1 MSSLALE
8 ITVFKKSAGVLSK
21 TIAAAV
27 DGSPV
32 SDGSACR
39 MSSGDAKRVPL
50 PGGAQALADL
60 IDNMAPNEAL
70 SLGRL
75 VSGVGKSAPVTT
87 VSRLKSAPEGTIARS
102 QDFLE
107 FMENTPAF
115 MLLDIDRKGM
125 PQAVADR
132 IKAAGGVVP
141 LLTELFP
148 ALMKGARVER
158 ASTSAGIFNTATGQ
172 AFAGSG
178 GMHIYVLVEDG
189 ADIPRALAALSD
201 RLWLNGCGWLHVGA
215 AGQILTRSI
224 VDASVG
230 SPERLVF
237 EGAPIVEPPLA
248 QDLDAR
254 RPTAKKG

>member
-39 MSSGDAKRVPL
+39 MSSGEAKRMPL
-50 PGGAQALADL
+50 PGGAQALAEL
-60 IDNMAPNEAL
+60 IDNMASDEAL

-87 VSRLKSAPEGTIARS
+87 VSRLRSAPEGTIARS
-102 QDFLE
+102 LDFLE

-148 ALMKGARVER
+148 ALMKAP
-158 ASTSAGIFNTATGQ
+158 ASS
-172 AFAGSG
+172 
-178 GMHIYVLVEDG
+178 
-189 ADIPRALAALSD
+189 
-201 RLWLNGCGWLHVGA
+201 
-215 AGQILTRSI
+215 
-224 VDASVG
+224 
-230 SPERLVF
+230 
-237 EGAPIVEPPLA
+237 
-248 QDLDAR
+248 AR
-254 RPTAKKG
+254 RLQREFSTQPQAELSPGRAGCTSMCSSKTALISRGRWPLSATDFG